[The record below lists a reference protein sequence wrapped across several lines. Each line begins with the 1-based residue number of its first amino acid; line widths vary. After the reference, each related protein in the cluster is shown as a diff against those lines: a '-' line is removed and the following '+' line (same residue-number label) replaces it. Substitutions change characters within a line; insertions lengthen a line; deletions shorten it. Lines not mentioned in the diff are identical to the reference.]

1 MAARK
6 DSKVKTSEKVECQNC
21 FKFKASTPAN
31 YYINGHPLFNWEKFK
46 VCKDCTN
53 SYIGDKGS
61 IGYLQRVFS
70 MLALLDKPFLPDLWK
85 QRDEEWQKYIPTLSS
100 MNQYKGLTFKESIFL
115 GSHKPVIDHNTEEEI
130 ILNKDEMMEL
140 TKYWGRG
147 YSNEDYQYLEEE
159 KIKLM
164 SSFEC
169 PDYGMEM
176 IMRDICFIN
185 LDIEKV
191 RQEQKANGSKEIS
204 NLIKTRSELMNDAK
218 MKPIQ
223 ATGAEA
229 NDQVSF
235 GVLIKKWE
243 NEKPVPIGLDDEM
256 KNYIDTFMVGH
267 LAKMEGLNNEMTE
280 KYDKALSEYTIDF
293 EEINKNKEYEDE

>member
-1 MAARK
+1 MATGKKTDLGKIACQKCRK
-6 DSKVKTSEKVECQNC
+6 L
-21 FKFKASTPAN
+21 KAPSSSN
-31 YYINGHPLFNWEKFK
+31 YYVNGHPLFNWDKFE

-53 SYIGDKGS
+53 EYIGEKGS
-61 IGYLQRVFS
+61 DGYLFRVYS
-70 MLALLDKPFLPDLWK
+70 MLALLDKPFLADLWE
-85 QRDEEWQKYIPTLSS
+85 QRDMEWQKYIPTLSS
-100 MNQYKGLTFKESIFL
+100 FYKGLTFKDSVFL
-115 GSHKPVIDHNTEEEI
+115 GTGKPTIAQKQTSEGEEI
-130 ILNKDEMMEL
+130 YYEDVLEL

-147 YSNEDYQYLEEE
+147 YTNEDYQYLEEE
-159 KIKLM
+159 KVKLM

-185 LDIEKV
+185 LEIEKI

-204 NLIKTRSELMNDAK
+204 NLIKTRSDLMNDAK

-223 ATGAEA
+223 ATGADA
-229 NDQVSF
+229 NDQISF

-243 NEKPVPIGLDDEM
+243 NDRPIPQGLDDEM
-256 KNYIDTFMVGH
+256 KSYIDTFMIGH

-280 KYDKALSEYTIDF
+280 KYDKALSEFTINFD
-293 EEINKNKEYEDE
+293 EINKNKEYDDD